1 MLSLVAFPNPNPQDL
16 RLLMDGPADGGS
28 LQVYSAAMVKVAEMD
43 LGVLNA
49 GWNQVRLPANVISLP
64 RGLYF
69 ARVQA
74 LQGQRHSPWSAPLR
88 WVLLP

>member
-1 MLSLVAFPNPNPQDL
+1 MLRLVAFPDPNPQDL
-16 RLLMDGPADGGS
+16 RLLMDGSAEGGR
-28 LQVYSAAMVKVAEMD
+28 LQVYSAAMIKVAEMD
-43 LGVLNA
+43 LGALNA
-49 GWNQVRLPANVISLP
+49 GWNQVPLPAGITGLP

-74 LQGQRHSPWSAPLR
+74 FQGQRHSGWSAPLR